1 MLELY
6 LSNRYIMVMAAR
18 KVKTQESKV
27 MVQEPKKDDLIG
39 GQLDPKEEKVLD
51 WILNGVVVFVL
62 GWLAL
67 GVLLSIG
74 GLFGIWK

>member
-1 MLELY
+1 
-6 LSNRYIMVMAAR
+6 MAT
-18 KVKTQESKV
+18 KKTVKKEIKQ
-27 MVQEPKKDDLIG
+27 DDVVG

-67 GVLLSIG
+67 GVLLSVG
-74 GLFGIWK
+74 GLFGLWK

>member
-1 MLELY
+1 M
-6 LSNRYIMVMAAR
+6 RTMATK
-18 KVKTQESKV
+18 KVVSK
-27 MVQEPKKDDLIG
+27 PKAKSISGEDMIG

-67 GVLLSIG
+67 GVLLSVG
-74 GLFGIWK
+74 GLFGLWK